1 MIQAVIVCTFHFF
14 ATLQKKNWLGD
25 CPPHLCDAITNRQSL
40 HSISLMLVTSFN
52 ANHHLSLNSNESVLS
67 LILTKPSSRST
78 SWARFIFQ
86 SYWSWGGGTE
96 HTSMWCLRGH
106 SQTTSLSIN
115 LEILEFGI
123 NLASNGEG
131 ADHNECNPPHL
142 TLFLKTWKM
151 HRKVGGEAENAK
163 KRKNNWKM
171 QQQNKR
177 NSNADTFFIHIS

>member
-1 MIQAVIVCTFHFF
+1 MIQAVIVCIFHFF

-86 SYWSWGGGTE
+86 SYWSWGGGGTE

-123 NLASNGEG
+123 NLVSNGEG

-142 TLFLKTWKM
+142 TLF
-151 HRKVGGEAENAK
+151 HGVG
-163 KRKNNWKM
+163 
-171 QQQNKR
+171 
-177 NSNADTFFIHIS
+177 